1 MTYRCLLAVT
11 LLSAYTCVGH
21 SAVAQQI
28 QAAAAGTAPQAGLPA
43 GAPAAQPPAPGP
55 DQTAPVIQAVPP
67 FNVDPLEQQFV
78 LQTLQEWERTSAN
91 VQTFS
96 SEFERW
102 EYNNV
107 FGAQKDEPMVKSTG
121 NLSFSKPDKGSFKI
135 EKINR
140 WTQPDPATAAPD
152 AKGDWVHQPHEVGE
166 HWVCDGKAVYEY
178 NHRDKQ
184 LQVLTIPPEMRG
196 QGIVDGPLPFLFGA
210 KANELMNRYWI
221 RTEQSGPAD
230 IWLKAYPRR
239 LSDAANYKSVDVMLD
254 RKTMQP
260 KAIRVELPS
269 GQEQHLYMFKNPKI
283 NEKNLGTWFSGLFSA
298 PRTPLGWKRVMAD
311 EAPAGPQAANPQAPV
326 QR

>member
-1 MTYRCLLAVT
+1 MTHRLLIALT
-11 LLSAYTCVGH
+11 LASGLLGAGRLANAQQLAAG
-21 SAVAQQI
+21 SAVAAPAQQ
-28 QAAAAGTAPQAGLPA
+28 GLPA
-43 GAPAAQPPAPGP
+43 IAQPPGQGQNPAEVVPP
-55 DQTAPVIQAVPP
+55 ATPP
-67 FNVDPLEQQFV
+67 FNVEPLEQQFV
-78 LQTLQEWERTSAN
+78 LQTLQEWERTSAS

-107 FGAQKDEPMVKSTG
+107 FGPGKDIPLVKSTG
-121 NLSFSKPDKGSFKI
+121 NLSFSKPDKGSFKV

-140 WTQPDPATAAPD
+140 WTKVDPKNTAAD
-152 AKGDWVHQPHEVGE
+152 APSDWIHQPHEIGE
-166 HWVCDGKAVYEY
+166 HWVCDGKAVYQY

-184 LQVLTIPPEMRG
+184 LEVLTIPEEMRG

-210 KANELMNRYWI
+210 KANELMTRYWI
-221 RTEQSGPAD
+221 RTEQSGPAE

-254 RKTMQP
+254 RKSMQP
-260 KAIRVELPS
+260 TAIRVELPS
-269 GQEQHLYMFKNPKI
+269 GEEQHLYMFKNPKI

-311 EAPAGPQAANPQAPV
+311 ESPAGPQAANPQAPV